1 MTQDEAFKA
10 WWYTEG
16 SQAPYTHHDCE
27 EHTMRMCEI
36 AWANG
41 AYKALADHAMRETQ
55 RLGQEIESDDIAS
68 ILACRD
74 MLDAQPVPPRA
85 EQEPLAWCSQF
96 EHSCVQPPR
105 RKPLTDEQIKDCLDA
120 ADQMYCERDGDKEVF
135 KARAIEAAHAIKG
148 DA

>member
-41 AYKALADHAMRETQ
+41 AYKALADHAMQEVQ
-55 RLGQEIESDDIAS
+55 RLGQEIE
-68 ILACRD
+68 
-74 MLDAQPVPPRA
+74 
-85 EQEPLAWCSQF
+85 QEPVAW
-96 EHSCVQPPR
+96 P
-105 RKPLTDEQIKDCLDA
+105 CLIDS
-120 ADQMYCERDGDKEVF
+120 ADFSANTITLVMQCEDYKVSAGTHWLSTTPKETT
-135 KARAIEAAHAIKG
+135 
-148 DA
+148 

>member
-1 MTQDEAFKA
+1 MTQEAFKT

-41 AYKALADHAMRETQ
+41 AYKALAEHAMSEVQ
-55 RLGQEIESDDIAS
+55 RLGQEIE
-68 ILACRD
+68 
-74 MLDAQPVPPRA
+74 
-85 EQEPLAWCSQF
+85 QEPAGWEVGVVDGVVTRRLA
-96 EHSCVQPPR
+96 PPQ
-105 RKPLTDEQIKDCLDA
+105 RKPLSAEQVSEICAEWTDENGNTNSFGRRQI
-120 ADQMYCERDGDKEVF
+120 
-135 KARAIEAAHAIKG
+135 ARAIEAAHGIKG

>member
-55 RLGQEIESDDIAS
+55 RLGQEIEQEPGTLHIDR
-68 ILACRD
+68 LNQW
-74 MLDAQPVPPRA
+74 LDASLKAKAAQP
-85 EQEPLAWCSQF
+85 EQEPVAWCSQF

-105 RKPLTDEQIKDCLDA
+105 RKPLTHDELSDIW
-120 ADQMYCERDGDKEVF
+120 F
-135 KARAIEAAHAIKG
+135 KQSTDWMEFARAIEAAHGIKENT
-148 DA
+148 